1 MADESKETEE
11 LEDTEPAAEEPEADG
26 VDWKALAR
34 KWERQAK
41 ANAKKAA
48 EADALKAEKARA
60 GWVASVAKETGVPA
74 DVLRQFSADSE
85 DDLKAKAEAV
95 AEHFKKDA
103 LPVVPGDG
111 KQPKEAAADDKRS
124 FVRQLMGKED

>member
-11 LEDTEPAAEEPEADG
+11 LEETEPAAEEPEGDG

-60 GWVASVAKETGVPA
+60 GWVASVAQETGVPA

-103 LPVVPGDG
+103 LPVVPGDD